1 MEKDCDETASSMPSS
16 SSVFHILGLSSGY
29 NGVGDKEDID
39 QVIGPE
45 RVWKCDVIVEGDS
58 DRIDL
63 QHNLD
68 RKSSKTSTSRSLL
81 HEQQPNTISTTKYTL
96 VSWLPVSI
104 LEQFKRV
111 ANFYFLVISILMI
124 IGTYN
129 HEYYESPLDPGSTVV
144 TLVVVLLISSVKEG
158 YEDYERYRYDCIEN
172 EREVIVCTYDKYTD
186 EMIETRKQSRE
197 IKCGEIIKLEG
208 RTVVPADIILIHS
221 STYSAER
228 DLGSRCYVETSNIDG
243 ETNLKP
249 KEAPPEPFKIHSAGA
264 PPKKLF
270 DGYVEYEGP
279 TKNTHNFVGALH
291 LKACPDLR
299 IPLSTSN
306 LLLRSSIFSN
316 TDWGY
321 GIAVYTG
328 RYTKVRKQ
336 LRRVFEIKNDNSF
349 V

>member
-29 NGVGDKEDID
+29 NGVGYKEDID

-81 HEQQPNTISTTKYTL
+81 HEQQSNTISTTKYTL

-129 HEYYESPLDPGSTVV
+129 HEYYDNCFYQVALTVL
-144 TLVVVLLISSVKEG
+144 TL
-158 YEDYERYRYDCIEN
+158 
-172 EREVIVCTYDKYTD
+172 
-186 EMIETRKQSRE
+186 M
-197 IKCGEIIKLEG
+197 
-208 RTVVPADIILIHS
+208 
-221 STYSAER
+221 
-228 DLGSRCYVETSNIDG
+228 VE
-243 ETNLKP
+243 
-249 KEAPPEPFKIHSAGA
+249 
-264 PPKKLF
+264 
-270 DGYVEYEGP
+270 
-279 TKNTHNFVGALH
+279 
-291 LKACPDLR
+291 
-299 IPLSTSN
+299 
-306 LLLRSSIFSN
+306 
-316 TDWGY
+316 
-321 GIAVYTG
+321 
-328 RYTKVRKQ
+328 
-336 LRRVFEIKNDNSF
+336 
-349 V
+349 